1 MNSDTFQAGEK
12 TMAETNR
19 RFSLHDAVSSSML
32 AVAAAGL
39 LIFLGVMFQLGE
51 LGYSH
56 LSPANFWLATMVT
69 ESVWNILAMHWGGP
83 ALQQLLRFWPLVLV
97 ALGMG
102 LLLITKRENNLS
114 SINVSAER
122 SGQDHAG

>member
-19 RFSLHDAVSSSML
+19 RFSSQDAVSSSML
-32 AVAAAGL
+32 AMAAAGL

-56 LSPANFWLATMVT
+56 LSPSNFWLATMIT
-69 ESVWNILAMHWGGP
+69 EGVWNVLAMHSGVP
-83 ALQQLLRFWPLVLV
+83 ALPQLLRFWPLVLV
-97 ALGMG
+97 AFGMG
-102 LLLITKRENNLS
+102 LLLVARRDSNMIS
-114 SINVSAER
+114 STVPAER
-122 SGQDHAG
+122 RGQDHAG